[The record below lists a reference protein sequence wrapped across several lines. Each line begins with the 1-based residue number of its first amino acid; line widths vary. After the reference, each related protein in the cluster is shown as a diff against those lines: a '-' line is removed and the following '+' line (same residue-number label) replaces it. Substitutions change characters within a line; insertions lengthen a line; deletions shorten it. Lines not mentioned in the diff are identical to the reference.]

1 MRKQIITAAVIA
13 SCAGTTSAFAVDV
26 GADTTVG
33 GVAYFDFSYIKLQNE
48 NAAGTKIDTPPT
60 GVGFDVKRFY
70 LIVNH
75 KFSDVWAANLTTD
88 AQFSTASTATVC
100 TAGGTPPTCNGT
112 TTALTNQNTSGGVT
126 EVMIKKL
133 YLEGKFDPAFVI
145 HVGAFDN
152 PWAPWVESV
161 YGYRYIEKTTTD
173 RLGFANTADWGL
185 NALGSIGEKDF
196 FTYSASVLNGGGYK
210 NPTRTDKVDFE
221 GRVGLKFIDWL
232 QLGAGFYSGHLGQVT
247 ATNKDFHTNTA
258 TRFDALAAVN
268 LGGLKVGAEYF
279 QAKNYKTVNNLATS
293 AYGTSSIVGATA
305 TSIPV
310 ADKAD
315 GVSAFGSFTF
325 SDQWSVF
332 ARYDNTKLSKDVAP
346 NLKDQ
351 YANLGVAWKP
361 IKPLDFAAVYKHE
374 KVDNGSTSVSAG
386 NANSS
391 YTIGGANNLRS
402 GTFDEFGVYVQYRF

>member
-13 SCAGTTSAFAVDV
+13 SCAGTTSAFAVDI
-26 GADTTVG
+26 GPDTTVG
-33 GVAYFDFSYIKLQNE
+33 GVAFFDFSYIKLQNE
-48 NAAGTKIDTPPT
+48 NAAGTKVDTPPT

-88 AQFSTASTATVC
+88 AQYSTASTATVV
-100 TAGGTPPTCNGT
+100 TPPATTGGATGT
-112 TTALTNQNTSGGVT
+112 TTALTSQTTSGGVT

-133 YLEGKFDPAFVI
+133 YLEGKFNPGFVLR
-145 HVGAFDN
+145 VGAADT
-152 PWAPWVESV
+152 PWIPWVEGL
-161 YGYRYIEKTTTD
+161 YGNRYVEKIPID
-173 RLGFANTADWGL
+173 RLGFGNSADWGL
-185 NALGSIGEKDF
+185 NALGSLGDKDF

-247 ATNKDFHTNTA
+247 ATNKDFPTNTA
-258 TRFDALAAVN
+258 TRYDLIAVAN
-268 LGGLKVGAEYF
+268 FTGLKVGVEFF
-279 QAKNYKTVNNLATS
+279 QAKNYKTVNNATTA
-293 AYGTSSIVGATA
+293 AYGTSSIVGTTATA
-305 TSIPV
+305 IPV

-315 GVSAFGSFTF
+315 GGMAFASFTF

-332 ARYDNTKLSKDVAP
+332 GRYDDVKLSKDVATD
-346 NLKDQ
+346 LKDQ
-351 YANLGVAWKP
+351 YANVGVDYKP
-361 IKPLDFAAVYKHE
+361 IKPLDFALVYKHE
-374 KVDNGSTSVSAG
+374 KVSSGSTSISSG
-386 NANSS
+386 NANGS
-391 YTIGGANNLRS
+391 YTIGGANHLRE

>member
-1 MRKQIITAAVIA
+1 MRKQILTAAIIA

-26 GADTTVG
+26 GPDTTIG
-33 GVAYFDFSYIKLQNE
+33 GVAFFDFSYIKLQNE
-48 NAAGTKIDTPPT
+48 NAAGVKVDQPPT

-133 YLEGKFDPAFVI
+133 YLEGKFSPAFVTRI
-145 HVGAFDN
+145 GAADT
-152 PWAPWVESV
+152 PWIPFVEGL

-173 RLGFANTADWGL
+173 RLGFGNSADWGL
-185 NALGSIGEKDF
+185 NALGSVGEKDF

-221 GRVGLKFIDWL
+221 GRVGLKAIDWL

-247 ATNKDFHTNTA
+247 ATNKNFPTNTA
-258 TRFDALAAVN
+258 TRWNAIGVVN
-268 LGGLKVGAEYF
+268 FTGLRVGVEFF
-279 QAKNYKTVNNLATS
+279 QAKNFKTVNNVATS
-293 AYGTSSIVGATA
+293 AFGTSSIVGATA
-305 TSIPV
+305 ATIPV
-310 ADKAD
+310 ADKAQ
-315 GVSAFGSFTF
+315 GVSAFASYNFN
-325 SDQWSVF
+325 DQWSLF
-332 ARYDNTKLSKDVAP
+332 GRYDDTKLSKDVAP

-351 YANLGVAWKP
+351 YANAGVAYKP
-361 IKPLDFAAVYKHE
+361 IKPLDFALVYKHE
-374 KVDNGSTSVSAG
+374 TVSNGSTSVSAG
-386 NANSS
+386 NANGS
-391 YTIGGANNLRS
+391 YTIGGANHLTL
-402 GTFDEFGVYVQYRF
+402 GTFDEVGVYVQYRF